1 LSAPRAILV
10 EFVARPDCIAAARAL
25 ILANAETSLRE
36 EPGCLRF
43 DVLVASDLP
52 QRFVLYEIYDS
63 AAAFQA
69 HLKTRHFEAFS
80 AATKTMFETR
90 TIRELDLISAERAP
104 ARGDDKGGMR
114 NGQ

>member
-10 EFVARPDCIAAARAL
+10 EFVARPDCIAAAREL
-25 ILANAETSLRE
+25 ILANAEASLRE

-80 AATKTMFETR
+80 AATAAMFETR

-104 ARGDDKGGMR
+104 SGRQHAGTTRGE
-114 NGQ
+114 